1 MSKPD
6 KVPVRLEHTLQG
18 GERTDMEIRKTKEN
32 NLTAT
37 GSEFSEEWRYDREGP
52 GQIRVVYTCQGRI

>member
-1 MSKPD
+1 MLASLLGMYSTMSKPD

-37 GSEFSEEWRYDREGP
+37 GSEFSEE
-52 GQIRVVYTCQGRI
+52 